1 MGIMKKA
8 KKFKSTKKPNTV
20 WLEPELWEIVRV
32 WAYDS
37 GNTLSDCVAELIAK
51 ENKNKKRRRK
61 VK

>member
-1 MGIMKKA
+1 MGTMKKA

-20 WLEPELWEIVRV
+20 WLEPELWEVVRV

-37 GNTLSDCVAELIAK
+37 GVRLSDCVAELIEK
-51 ENKNKKRRRK
+51 ENKKRKRK